1 MLAQT
6 RASGRFHVV
15 CGCVS
20 SRASLPCKAEQSQE
34 GPLCLPRTQA
44 GAKRGGNVLVSLHAG
59 PDASVCACTRAPA
72 CPCALCARR
81 KKGRRPWTYWRRS
94 GLPAKWTALP
104 RSGKRECPITC
115 PSRRFCTAACRCDD
129 AAHGWRDWPGC
140 AAPARG
146 MRADA
151 SPSVRPSVR
160 THARTHAHTHTHT
173 HTRMHTHA
181 RMHACTLARTHIHI
195 ISSPCT
201 SAAGACSA
209 QLLPGT

>member
-1 MLAQT
+1 MLAQA
-6 RASGRFHVV
+6 RASGRSHVV

-72 CPCALCARR
+72 CPCAWCARR

-129 AAHGWRDWPGC
+129 AAHGWRAWPGC

-151 SPSVRPSVR
+151 SPSVRP
-160 THARTHAHTHTHT
+160 HARTHACSHARTHTH
-173 HTRMHTHA
+173 MHTSTQA
-181 RMHACTLARTHIHI
+181 RSLARTYT
-195 ISSPCT
+195 SSPRPAPPPQVPVLR
-201 SAAGACSA
+201 S
-209 QLLPGT
+209 